1 MANRKNIKR
10 HGGKRGAAMVEGI
23 VVMTTMLVMLGMN
36 MFAYRAYGGKV
47 DQMTST
53 RRDVLYYASHAC
65 ETNNSRDPDTYTT
78 PSLRGLT
85 GQARSAEQGNM
96 PPPDAGR
103 DQRANAISGGVGGGL
118 GGAVDRTLN
127 TASGGKQGQVL
138 GSALHGNGSI
148 FVVPNLLRANV
159 ATNSWATCNEK
170 RYDNQWTA
178 LFQFGWN
185 FLRTAAGA
193 G

>member
-1 MANRKNIKR
+1 MTKPHTKTTTKKPRN
-10 HGGKRGAAMVEGI
+10 HKRGAAMVEGI

-65 ETNNSRDPDTYTT
+65 ETQNNRDPDTYTT
-78 PSLRGLT
+78 ASLRGLT
-85 GQARSAEQGNM
+85 GQARSSET
-96 PPPDAGR
+96 P
-103 DQRANAISGGVGGGL
+103 GVGQLPAGSPQGTPAPA
-118 GGAVDRTLN
+118 GNGNVDRTLN

-138 GSALHGNGSI
+138 GSALHGNGTV
-148 FVVPNLLRANV
+148 FVLPNLLRANV